1 MLIMRFLFLVILY
14 VISIH
19 DFPCRSQSVSEI
31 KAYISQYK
39 DIALEQEKKYGIPAP
54 ITLAQGILESG
65 AGKSLLVRNANN
77 HFGIKAG
84 TSWNGSIV
92 LAWDDE
98 TQKSKFRKY
107 KSHVESFEDHAN
119 VLKNNRYYS
128 LFTKSVYD
136 YRAWAIG
143 LQRAGY
149 ATAANY
155 AKALI
160 GYIDAY
166 KLYAINGGVKLQPG
180 KTVTITKYITTKQP
194 VFDNDCQMAEDLES
208 EEESSVREVTRK
220 FVVEINDVRCTLLY
234 PGESFNSISMRYD
247 IPKKKILEYNEIDNE
262 NGVKEGDIVYL
273 EKKKNKYMGATE
285 YYSVKEDDSLYDIS
299 QKFGI
304 RLASL
309 AKMNDINIFT
319 KLTQGKRLRL
329 K

>member
-1 MLIMRFLFLVILY
+1 MRKSVLFFLLLLYAFIGYAQSPSDIL
-14 VISIH
+14 
-19 DFPCRSQSVSEI
+19 
-31 KAYISQYK
+31 AYISKYK
-39 DIALEQEKKYGIPAP
+39 QVALEQEKRYGIPAS

-65 AGKSLLVRNANN
+65 AGTSMLTRNANN

-107 KSHVESFEDHAN
+107 NSHIESFEDHAK
-119 VLKNNRYYS
+119 VLKSNRYRS
-128 LFTKSVYD
+128 LFTKSIYD

-143 LQRAGY
+143 LQSAGY
-149 ATAANY
+149 ATASNY

-166 KLYAINGGVKLQPG
+166 KLYAINGGVKLKPG
-180 KTVTITKYITTKQP
+180 KTITITKYITKEQP
-194 VFDNDCQMAEDLES
+194 IFDNDCQMAEDIES
-208 EEESSVREVTRK
+208 EEELSIREITRK
-220 FVVEINDVRCTLLY
+220 FVVEINDVRCTLLH
-234 PGESFNSISMRYD
+234 PGESLSSISMRYD

-262 NGVKEGDIVYL
+262 SGVTEGDIVYL
-273 EKKKNKYMGATE
+273 EKKRNKYMGATE
-285 YYSVKEDDSLYDIS
+285 YYRVKEDDSLYGIS

-319 KLTQGKRLRL
+319 KLTQGERLRL